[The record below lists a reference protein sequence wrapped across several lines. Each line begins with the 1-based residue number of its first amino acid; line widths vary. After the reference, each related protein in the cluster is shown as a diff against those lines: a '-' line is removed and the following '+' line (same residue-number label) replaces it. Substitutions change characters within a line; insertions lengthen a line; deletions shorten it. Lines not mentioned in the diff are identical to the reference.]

1 MIFRSLKTIRSF
13 EREIYNIDLS
23 LDDELELQRRL
34 KYDIDIFK
42 ESINSEES
50 VKRKNK
56 VQTPWNAAI
65 FLNGSQRVL
74 NVFESE
80 VFPKEKQAKGLRSI
94 LEGVASGRVTLVAKV
109 SAGNQLK
116 ILTAKQIIERLPLA
130 FAQVKA
136 GNTSKKLAN

>member
-1 MIFRSLKTIRSF
+1 MIFRSLKAIRSF

-116 ILTAKQIIERLPLA
+116 ILTAKQNNWKITISIC
-130 FAQVKA
+130 
-136 GNTSKKLAN
+136 TSKSRKYI